1 MSLHLVQNM
10 EKCYFLDIAA
20 AKFSTFECML
30 LGYSY
35 QLWALP
41 CNTIKYGDIY
51 GKIV

>member
-1 MSLHLVQNM
+1 MSLHLAHNM
-10 EKCYFLDIAA
+10 EKFYFLDIAA

-41 CNTIKYGDIY
+41 CNMIQYGEIY
-51 GKIV
+51 RKIV